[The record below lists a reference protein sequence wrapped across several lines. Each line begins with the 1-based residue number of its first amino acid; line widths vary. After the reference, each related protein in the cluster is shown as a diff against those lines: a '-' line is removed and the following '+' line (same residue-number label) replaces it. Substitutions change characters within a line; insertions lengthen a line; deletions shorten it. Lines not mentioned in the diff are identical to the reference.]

1 MSTAEFFVL
10 GVTHQRAPLVVRELL
25 AFDEAEVAEL
35 HGKMAKLR
43 GLRELVIL
51 GTCNRVEFYG
61 VAETP
66 AAIARLEA
74 AFCANRRFAPEAFE
88 ALSFELTGAAAV
100 QHLCEVA
107 AGLDSQIVGETEIF
121 GQVKAAFA
129 AGEARRTV
137 GPGLQRIFQKA
148 FQTAKH
154 VRTHTGIGR
163 GSMSAANIAVELARK
178 AFGDLSTARILLLG
192 AGNIGEKT
200 ARAFRRSGAA
210 TIAVA
215 SRRLA
220 PARALAA
227 ALGAEAVPLPQVRAR
242 LADFDIVVGSTA
254 AAHAVVSVAAAAAAI
269 YRRPQRPLFFI
280 DLALPRDIAPGVA
293 ELANVFLYNLDDIAT
308 IAARHQASRTAEVA
322 RARAI
327 IAERAESLW
336 RDAATRLDR
345 LTDGAARSG
354 I

>member
-192 AGNIGEKT
+192 AGDIGEKT

-215 SRRLA
+215 ENSAYDSGRSITWCHIPRPSCLLSNA
-220 PARALAA
+220 VANARKLSSTRPSGFA
-227 ALGAEAVPLPQVRAR
+227 
-242 LADFDIVVGSTA
+242 IVSSNSA
-254 AAHAVVSVAAAAAAI
+254 CPNNANAFPRPHAVS
-269 YRRPQRPLFFI
+269 
-280 DLALPRDIAPGVA
+280 
-293 ELANVFLYNLDDIAT
+293 
-308 IAARHQASRTAEVA
+308 S
-322 RARAI
+322 
-327 IAERAESLW
+327 
-336 RDAATRLDR
+336 
-345 LTDGAARSG
+345 SG
-354 I
+354 ECR

>member
-1 MSTAEFFVL
+1 
-10 GVTHQRAPLVVRELL
+10 
-25 AFDEAEVAEL
+25 
-35 HGKMAKLR
+35 
-43 GLRELVIL
+43 
-51 GTCNRVEFYG
+51 
-61 VAETP
+61 
-66 AAIARLEA
+66 
-74 AFCANRRFAPEAFE
+74 
-88 ALSFELTGAAAV
+88 
-100 QHLCEVA
+100 VA

-129 AGEARRTV
+129 AAEARRTV
-137 GPGLQRIFQKA
+137 GPGLHRIFQKA

-192 AGNIGEKT
+192 VGDIGEKT
-200 ARAFRRSGAA
+200 
-210 TIAVA
+210 
-215 SRRLA
+215 
-220 PARALAA
+220 ARALAA

-327 IAERAESLW
+327 IA
-336 RDAATRLDR
+336 
-345 LTDGAARSG
+345 
-354 I
+354 